1 MCVSIMWS
9 TNVQSSLQGHTA
21 DERQKWTWQQHIGNS
36 VPFPVW
42 VSKLTQHSVPVATC
56 DTTQSSFENE
66 LYSVAN
72 SCYKTKMGDGYYKS
86 MWLEKLVHN
95 IFIDHNTEKWKKNC
109 FIKVN
114 TEHPFSGYSW
124 MSSDPFLHTPSPS
137 PQI

>member
-1 MCVSIMWS
+1 
-9 TNVQSSLQGHTA
+9 
-21 DERQKWTWQQHIGNS
+21 
-36 VPFPVW
+36 
-42 VSKLTQHSVPVATC
+42 
-56 DTTQSSFENE
+56 
-66 LYSVAN
+66 
-72 SCYKTKMGDGYYKS
+72 MGDGYYKS

-109 FIKVN
+109 SIKVN